1 MARFIMRLHRGS
13 VVQVETLPVF
23 GHVVHG
29 EGEADIDA
37 LQIAIGAAAELPQPA
52 RVRQCPSI
60 AFRQAALPLPS

>member
-1 MARFIMRLHRGS
+1 MRLHRGS

-37 LQIAIGAAAELPQPA
+37 LQ
-52 RVRQCPSI
+52 VK
-60 AFRQAALPLPS
+60 